1 MLDKKAKSFV
11 VIMIVI
17 ALSAFLL
24 RTAIEKVIAITTSQ
38 NEAFAQL
45 SLKSIAAALDS
56 FAKANQG
63 IYPAQLSF
71 LVKAHPAYLDRDYI
85 AESPLK
91 GYVFRCSR
99 LDSSGYNCYASPL
112 RCGLTGRVNF
122 TVTTGGLFVS
132 EECNK

>member
-1 MLDKKAKSFV
+1 MQGKSAKSFV

-17 ALSAFLL
+17 ALAALAL
-24 RTAIEKVIAITTSQ
+24 RTAAVKVIAVTTAQ
-38 NEAFAQL
+38 NEAFAQI
-45 SLKSIAAALDS
+45 SIKSIAAALDN
-56 FAKANQG
+56 FARDKQG
-63 IYPAQLSF
+63 AYPENLSA
-71 LVKAHPAYLDRDYI
+71 LVNSKPAYLDKDYI
-85 AESPLK
+85 RESPLK
-91 GYVFRCSR
+91 GYIFRCSR